1 MNQSI
6 KGRRIGILLFSVLA
20 AALMIFTLPSQMVP
34 AYAKGKTE
42 VYATWK
48 EYQKSGQESGTWNDV
63 AAAMDQAFDKAQ
75 ELFSAKD
82 YDGAY
87 KWINNAYYGYYETT
101 GFERMAMGYIAGS
114 RKTEVEL
121 QFASC
126 KSVAKNKGTEQDFKK
141 ELDTLRSMIHHD
153 ANVLDGKSDANDS
166 SDAFATSSGAGQASA
181 SSGSSTSAATA
192 AFVAS
197 FSIILREGFEAILIV
212 GAMIAYLVKMAGED
226 NARRKKLLLPIYI
239 GSVMGVVMSLV
250 LAWLLNLL
258 RLANSASQEVIEGI
272 TALTAVFVLYYVSNW
287 MLSKS
292 ETEAW
297 SSYIKSKA
305 EQSSASNNTRAL
317 GFTAFLAVFREGAE
331 VVLFFQP
338 MLAGDNIHSVFMGF
352 IIGCISLVFVYLA
365 IHFLS
370 LRIPIKPFF
379 TFTSILM
386 FVMSI
391 SFLGGGIKEL
401 IEGDVLP
408 MTSPAWLQWIPS
420 NDLMDVLGIYP
431 TLQTLIPQLILLVIT
446 VVVYVKQTR
455 KNHALHAQALA
466 EHEAAE
472 AKRIAEEKKAADEQL
487 RKTIREV
494 VEQVLAEKSGQQ

>member
-6 KGRRIGILLFSVLA
+6 KGRRIGVLLFSVLA
-20 AALMIFTLPSQMVP
+20 AALMIFTLPSQMVS
-34 AYAKGKTE
+34 AYAKGKAE

-48 EYQKSGQESGTWNDV
+48 EYQKSGQETGTWNDV
-63 AAAMDQAFDKAQ
+63 ASAMDQAFDKAQ
-75 ELFSAKD
+75 ELFAAKD

-126 KSVAKNKGTEQDFKK
+126 KSVAKNKGTEEEFKK
-141 ELDTLRSMIHHD
+141 ELDTLRSMIHKD
-153 ANVLDGKSDANDS
+153 ANVLDGKSDADDSAAS
-166 SDAFATSSGAGQASA
+166 SDNASA
-181 SSGSSTSAATA
+181 GSTKSTSTSAATA

-226 NARRKKLLLPIYI
+226 SARRKKLLLPIYI

-272 TALTAVFVLYYVSNW
+272 TALTAVGVLYYVSNW

-446 VVVYVKQTR
+446 VVVYVKQTK

-466 EHEAAE
+466 AHEAAE
-472 AKRIAEEKKAADEQL
+472 EKRIAEEKKAADEQL

>member
-6 KGRRIGILLFSVLA
+6 KGRRTGILLFSVLA

-121 QFASC
+121 QCASC
-126 KSVAKNKGTEQDFKK
+126 KSVAKNKGTEQDFKN

-166 SDAFATSSGAGQASA
+166 SDASATSSGAGQARA

-226 NARRKKLLLPIYI
+226 NARRK
-239 GSVMGVVMSLV
+239 
-250 LAWLLNLL
+250 
-258 RLANSASQEVIEGI
+258 
-272 TALTAVFVLYYVSNW
+272 
-287 MLSKS
+287 
-292 ETEAW
+292 
-297 SSYIKSKA
+297 
-305 EQSSASNNTRAL
+305 
-317 GFTAFLAVFREGAE
+317 
-331 VVLFFQP
+331 
-338 MLAGDNIHSVFMGF
+338 
-352 IIGCISLVFVYLA
+352 
-365 IHFLS
+365 
-370 LRIPIKPFF
+370 
-379 TFTSILM
+379 
-386 FVMSI
+386 
-391 SFLGGGIKEL
+391 
-401 IEGDVLP
+401 
-408 MTSPAWLQWIPS
+408 
-420 NDLMDVLGIYP
+420 
-431 TLQTLIPQLILLVIT
+431 
-446 VVVYVKQTR
+446 
-455 KNHALHAQALA
+455 
-466 EHEAAE
+466 
-472 AKRIAEEKKAADEQL
+472 
-487 RKTIREV
+487 
-494 VEQVLAEKSGQQ
+494 

>member
-1 MNQSI
+1 MNLSI

-20 AALMIFTLPSQMVP
+20 AALMIFTLPSQMVS
-34 AYAKGKTE
+34 AYAKGKAE

-48 EYQKSGQESGTWNDV
+48 EYQKSGQETGTWNDV
-63 AAAMDQAFDKAQ
+63 ASAMDQAFDKAQ
-75 ELFSAKD
+75 ELFAAKD

-126 KSVAKNKGTEQDFKK
+126 KSVAKNKGTEEEFKK
-141 ELDTLRSMIHHD
+141 ELDTLRSMIHKD
-153 ANVLDGKSDANDS
+153 ANVLDGKSDAD
-166 SDAFATSSGAGQASA
+166 DSA
-181 SSGSSTSAATA
+181 SSSDNASAGSTKSTSTSAATA

-272 TALTAVFVLYYVSNW
+272 TALTAVGVLYYVSNW

-446 VVVYVKQTR
+446 VVVYVKQTK

-466 EHEAAE
+466 AHEAAE
-472 AKRIAEEKKAADEQL
+472 EKRIAEEKKAADEQL

>member
-20 AALMIFTLPSQMVP
+20 AALMIFTLPSQMVS
-34 AYAKGKTE
+34 AYAKGKAE

-48 EYQKSGQESGTWNDV
+48 EYQKSGQETGTWNDV
-63 AAAMDQAFDKAQ
+63 ASAMDQAFDKAQ
-75 ELFSAKD
+75 ELFAAKD

-126 KSVAKNKGTEQDFKK
+126 KSVAKNKGTEEEFKK
-141 ELDTLRSMIHHD
+141 ELDTLRSMIHKD
-153 ANVLDGKSDANDS
+153 ANVLDGKSDAD
-166 SDAFATSSGAGQASA
+166 DSA
-181 SSGSSTSAATA
+181 SSSDNASAGSTKSTSTSAATA

-305 EQSSASNNTRAL
+305 EQSSANNNTRAL

-446 VVVYVKQTR
+446 VVVYVKQTK

-466 EHEAAE
+466 AHEAAE
-472 AKRIAEEKKAADEQL
+472 EKRIAEEKKAADEQL

>member
-6 KGRRIGILLFSVLA
+6 KGRRIGVLLFSVLA
-20 AALMIFTLPSQMVP
+20 AALMIFTLPSQMVS
-34 AYAKGKTE
+34 AYAKGKAE

-48 EYQKSGQESGTWNDV
+48 EYQKSGQETGTWNDV
-63 AAAMDQAFDKAQ
+63 ASAMDQAFDKAQ
-75 ELFSAKD
+75 ELFAAKD

-126 KSVAKNKGTEQDFKK
+126 KSVAKNKGTEEEFKK
-141 ELDTLRSMIHHD
+141 ELDTLRSMIHKD
-153 ANVLDGKSDANDS
+153 ANVLDGKSDAD
-166 SDAFATSSGAGQASA
+166 DSA
-181 SSGSSTSAATA
+181 SSSDNASAGSTKSTSTSAATA

-272 TALTAVFVLYYVSNW
+272 TALTAVGVLYYVSNW

-446 VVVYVKQTR
+446 VVVYVKQTK

-466 EHEAAE
+466 AHEAAE
-472 AKRIAEEKKAADEQL
+472 EKRIAEEKKAADEQL

>member
-1 MNQSI
+1 
-6 KGRRIGILLFSVLA
+6 
-20 AALMIFTLPSQMVP
+20 
-34 AYAKGKTE
+34 
-42 VYATWK
+42 
-48 EYQKSGQESGTWNDV
+48 
-63 AAAMDQAFDKAQ
+63 
-75 ELFSAKD
+75 
-82 YDGAY
+82 
-87 KWINNAYYGYYETT
+87 
-101 GFERMAMGYIAGS
+101 
-114 RKTEVEL
+114 
-121 QFASC
+121 
-126 KSVAKNKGTEQDFKK
+126 
-141 ELDTLRSMIHHD
+141 
-153 ANVLDGKSDANDS
+153 
-166 SDAFATSSGAGQASA
+166 
-181 SSGSSTSAATA
+181 
-192 AFVAS
+192 
-197 FSIILREGFEAILIV
+197 
-212 GAMIAYLVKMAGED
+212 MIAYLVKMAGED

-305 EQSSASNNTRAL
+305 EQSSANNNTRAL

-401 IEGDVLP
+401 LEGDVLP

>member
-6 KGRRIGILLFSVLA
+6 KGRRTGILLFSVLA

-126 KSVAKNKGTEQDFKK
+126 KSV
-141 ELDTLRSMIHHD
+141 HHD

-166 SDAFATSSGAGQASA
+166 SDASATSSGAGQASA

>member
-6 KGRRIGILLFSVLA
+6 KGRRIGVLLFSVLA
-20 AALMIFTLPSQMVP
+20 AALMIFTLPSESLP
-34 AYAKGKTE
+34 AFAKGGTE

-48 EYQKSGQESGTWNDV
+48 EYQKSGQASGTWNDV

-126 KSVAKNKGTEQDFKK
+126 KSVAKNKGTEEEFKK
-141 ELDTLRSMIHHD
+141 ELDTLRSMIHKD
-153 ANVLDGKSDANDS
+153 ANVLDGKSDAD
-166 SDAFATSSGAGQASA
+166 DSA
-181 SSGSSTSAATA
+181 SSSDNASAGSTKSTSTSAATA

-446 VVVYVKQTR
+446 VVVYVKQTK

-466 EHEAAE
+466 AHEAAE
-472 AKRIAEEKKAADEQL
+472 EKRIAEEKKAADEQL